1 MPVYIFEKTSP
12 MPDDTIG
19 GEMLKGHVA
28 PLVLAILE
36 AKARHGYEIMKTLE
50 ERSDGVF
57 DLGQG
62 TIYPLLY
69 SLEDQGLIR
78 GKERVVDGRR
88 RKVYSLTASGRRSL
102 KKRIARWRIFQRAV
116 DTFLTPEARS
126 RSDPQ

>member
-1 MPVYIFEKTSP
+1 MPE
-12 MPDDTIG
+12 DTIR

-36 AKARHGYEIMKTLE
+36 ARARHGYEIMKTLE
-50 ERSDGVF
+50 QRSDGIF

-102 KKRIARWRIFQRAV
+102 KKRIARWRTFQRAV
-116 DTFLTPEARS
+116 DGFLTPDLIGGAGS
-126 RSDPQ
+126 